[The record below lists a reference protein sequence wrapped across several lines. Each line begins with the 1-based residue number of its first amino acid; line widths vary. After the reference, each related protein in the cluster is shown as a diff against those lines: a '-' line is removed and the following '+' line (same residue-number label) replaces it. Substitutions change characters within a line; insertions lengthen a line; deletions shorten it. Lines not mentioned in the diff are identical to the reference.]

1 MTLIPTQTRLE
12 ELGFLRLRE
21 VLRLYPVSKSVWWA
35 GVKSGK
41 YPKPVKLSTRVT
53 AWRAIEIEKLLAQVA
68 RQECDENLYS
78 GK

>member
-1 MTLIPTQTRLE
+1 MTLLPPQTRLE

-68 RQECDENLYS
+68 RQECNENLYTD
-78 GK
+78 K